1 MYIILLVALLGVAAG
16 LSVQSPSFL
25 KSTTSLFAEI
35 RDPTA
40 KAEELRFGWDGSTA
54 LGGAAVDS
62 TPARMLDQIK
72 AAGETIPPSLEL
84 FLANMEMDANGF
96 TFEEFIEE
104 IDAVYEQGGVVW
116 SNGAS
121 NWTEEE
127 NVGSCK
133 LLSFAAIAELSK
145 DDTLKLWAQY
155 YRDVLATPDST
166 DHINIRTFMAQGWD
180 GVKFDNGIGLT
191 KKASTDGWDW
201 DSESFIP

>member
-1 MYIILLVALLGVAAG
+1 MEEQQQQRSLQQQQRQAQQQERGVQQQQG
-16 LSVQSPSFL
+16 VVQ
-25 KSTTSLFAEI
+25 
-35 RDPTA
+35 
-40 KAEELRFGWDGSTA
+40 
-54 LGGAAVDS
+54 
-62 TPARMLDQIK
+62 QQ
-72 AAGETIPPSLEL
+72 
-84 FLANMEMDANGF
+84 
-96 TFEEFIEE
+96 
-104 IDAVYEQGGVVW
+104 QGGVVW

-133 LLSFAAIAELSK
+133 LLSIAAIAELSK